1 MKIRRFS
8 SLILATALLP
18 ACAQMQRS
26 SRSGYGDKQNET
38 YAPPTKEYAG
48 DRDRQRTAYE
58 MGLSPSA
65 ELSGDDRGRIN
76 ARQRVRELEKGLK
89 SQKEREQYSKVLPWF
104 RSDDEK
110 AEFLS
115 VPTLE
120 GRQQWVNSHGI
131 WERAKMPAPEMK
143 ELIETQDISVGM
155 PRDYVK
161 KSWGEPLGVEVSGN
175 PIYHNERWK
184 YQRFIST
191 PDGYKK
197 EVRFVYFESG
207 RVVGWETE

>member
-1 MKIRRFS
+1 MKIWISMSF
-8 SLILATALLP
+8 LFALSFLS
-18 ACAQMQRS
+18 ACANLQRS
-26 SRSGYGDKQNET
+26 STSGYGDKQSKN
-38 YAPPTKEYAG
+38 YGAPAKDYTG

-58 MGLSPSA
+58 MGLDPA
-65 ELSGDDRGRIN
+65 NDLSSDDRGKIN
-76 ARQRVRELEKGLK
+76 ARQTVRELEKGLK
-89 SQKEREQYSKVLPWF
+89 SQKEREQYSKVLPWL
-104 RSDDEK
+104 RNDEEK
-110 AEFLS
+110 AEFLR

-120 GRQQWVNSHGI
+120 GRQLWVNNHGI
-131 WERAKMPAPEMK
+131 WDRAKMPAPEMK

-197 EVRFVYFESG
+197 EIRFVYFESG